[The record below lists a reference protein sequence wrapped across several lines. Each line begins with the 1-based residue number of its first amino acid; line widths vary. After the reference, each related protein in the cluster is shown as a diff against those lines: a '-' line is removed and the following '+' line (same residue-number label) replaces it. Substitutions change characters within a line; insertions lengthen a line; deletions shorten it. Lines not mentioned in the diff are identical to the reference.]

1 MRLHFARPGTPR
13 KVEWSTMSA
22 IVLGAFFALAVLVMA
37 LAGSHFARR
46 TLMLMVAMLAIVLLA
61 VWFLS

>member
-1 MRLHFARPGTPR
+1 
-13 KVEWSTMSA
+13 MSA
-22 IVLGAFFALAVLVMA
+22 IVLGAFFTLAVPVMA

-61 VWFLS
+61 VWFFS

>member
-1 MRLHFARPGTPR
+1 MRRCTLTDRERHARSR
-13 KVEWSTMSA
+13 MSA

-61 VWFLS
+61 VWFFL